1 MTTIAR
7 VSRNCAICRT
17 VSSQIVLGSTNAFGP
32 SDLDTRPAEM
42 LRSTLPYWIE
52 RCPACGFCAPD
63 ISKPQEGAAGIV
75 RTPAYQEQLRDPGF
89 PALANSF
96 LCHALLLEHAARY
109 SDGGWA
115 AVHAAWACDDEGSPA
130 ASRCRERA
138 VLLFRMAREQGQAV
152 AAQPGADEAVLTDLL
167 RRSGHD
173 GEAMA
178 ACRDGLAMDPEPLI
192 AAVLRFQQ
200 ALIGRGDR
208 KPHTISDAMEAPGKA
223 GFEFPQ

>member
-1 MTTIAR
+1 
-7 VSRNCAICRT
+7 
-17 VSSQIVLGSTNAFGP
+17 
-32 SDLDTRPAEM
+32 
-42 LRSTLPYWIE
+42 
-52 RCPACGFCAPD
+52 
-63 ISKPQEGAAGIV
+63 
-75 RTPAYQEQLRDPGF
+75 
-89 PALANSF
+89 
-96 LCHALLLEHAARY
+96 
-109 SDGGWA
+109 
-115 AVHAAWACDDEGSPA
+115 
-130 ASRCRERA
+130 
-138 VLLFRMAREQGQAV
+138 MAREQGQAV

-208 KPHTISDAMEAPGKA
+208 KPHTISDAMESVGKA